1 MVILTLLHPQ
11 HRTPLK
17 QWCFQNEPLIRIG
30 RAQGNHVILDDLLV
44 SRHHLD
50 LRQVDGS
57 AAAGSTVS
65 WHLVNHSANGTYI
78 NGAVL
83 SQGLIET
90 NTLLQLAQGGP
101 LLKLQILAATG
112 SSPLKATG
120 SSPLKQ
126 SAIAKVLQLPALPKP
141 SSSGRPRQS
150 QSCSHAGNAPGN
162 LFCMHCGLPVKVEK
176 TIRQYQVLRV
186 LGKGGMGTTYLV
198 WHPAAILMSGQ
209 PQNALRV
216 LKEMNA
222 DMAKI
227 PKAQELFE
235 REASTLQTLSHP
247 GIPKFYDF
255 FVDAG
260 KKYLVMALLHGQDL
274 EKRIRQQGP
283 VSAQQA
289 IAWMIQTCDVLAY
302 LHTHRTPIIH
312 RDIKPGNLLVQTLTN
327 SIVVLD
333 FGAVKAVGMP
343 SGTRIGAEGY
353 AAPEQAQGRPV
364 IQSDLYAIGPSL
376 IFLITGENPSRLY
389 QKGSQGYRFVLDR
402 YPEITLPLRRVLD
415 RVTQPRACDRYQS
428 ANELRQALSYCL

>member
-11 HRTPLK
+11 YKTPLR
-17 QWCFQNEPLIRIG
+17 QWCFQSETLIRIG
-30 RAQGNHVILDDLLV
+30 RAPGNHVILDDLLV

-57 AAAGSTVS
+57 AAMAAAGESS
-65 WHLVNHSANGTYI
+65 WQLVNHSANGTYV
-78 NGAVL
+78 NGVVM

-101 LLKLQILAATG
+101 LLKLQILAAIG
-112 SSPLKATG
+112 LSLPNQA
-120 SSPLKQ
+120 
-126 SAIAKVLQLPALPKP
+126 AIAQAPQLPTLPKP
-141 SSSGRPRQS
+141 PLLVRQLS
-150 QSCSHAGNAPGN
+150 NQPCTHAGNPPEN
-162 LFCMHCGLPVKVEK
+162 LFCVHCGLPVKVEK
-176 TIRQYQVLRV
+176 TIREYQVLRV

-198 WHPAAILMSGQ
+198 WHPAARFAAAQ

-255 FVDAG
+255 FIEAG

-274 EKRIRQQGP
+274 DKRIRQQGP

-302 LHTHRTPIIH
+302 LHTYRTPIVH
-312 RDIKPGNLLVQTLTN
+312 RDIKPGNLLVQTITN

-333 FGAVKAVGMP
+333 FGAVTAVGIP

-389 QKGSQGYRFVLDR
+389 KRGSQGYRFMLDG
-402 YPEITLPLRRVLD
+402 YPEMTPPLRHVID
-415 RVTQPRACDRYQS
+415 RVTQPRASDRYRS
-428 ANELRQALSYCL
+428 ANELIQALANCL

>member
-17 QWCFQNEPLIRIG
+17 QWCFPSESLIRIG
-30 RAQGNHVILDDLLV
+30 RAPGNHVILDDLLV

-50 LRQVDGS
+50 LREVDVS
-57 AAAGSTVS
+57 AAHVPSPSNAA
-65 WHLVNHSANGTYI
+65 WHLVNHSTNGTYV
-78 NGAVL
+78 NGAIM
-83 SQGLIET
+83 SQGLISE
-90 NTLLQLAQGGP
+90 NALLQLAQGGP

-112 SSPLKATG
+112 LAAPEQPPIVKA
-120 SSPLKQ
+120 P
-126 SAIAKVLQLPALPKP
+126 QLPTIPKVP
-141 SSSGRPRQS
+141 SNRHLHRQPCTHGDNPS
-150 QSCSHAGNAPGN
+150 TN
-162 LFCMHCGLPVKVEK
+162 LFCIHCGLPVKVEK

-198 WHPAAILMSGQ
+198 WHPAATAASGQ

-235 REASTLQTLSHP
+235 REASTLKTLNHP

-255 FVDAG
+255 FVEAG

-274 EKRIRQQGP
+274 EKRIRQHGT

-289 IAWMIQTCDVLAY
+289 IAWMMQTCDILDY
-302 LHTHRTPIIH
+302 LHNHRTPIIH
-312 RDIKPGNLLVQTLTN
+312 RDIKPGNLLVQAVSNHIT
-327 SIVVLD
+327 VLD
-333 FGAVKAVGMP
+333 FGAVKAVGIP

-364 IQSDLYAIGPSL
+364 TQSDLYAIGPSL
-376 IFLITGENPSRLY
+376 IFIMTGENPSRLY
-389 QKGSQGYRFVLDR
+389 KKSDQGYRFMLDG
-402 YPEITLPLRRVLD
+402 YPEIAPPLRQVID
-415 RVTQPRACDRYQS
+415 RVTEPRASDRYQT
-428 ANELRQALSYCL
+428 AKELSQALLNCL